1 MRQIV
6 ISTIGTSL
14 LTNQIDRKNPDEET
28 WYTQLRD
35 TANLRA
41 DQIPPSVTDIVTTLK
56 QRALSAL
63 EQSPIARIR
72 QASAELNGIYG
83 LYQGDLDTG
92 KQDWH
97 YLLATDTIQ
106 GQTTAEVVKTFLQHK
121 GLSQT
126 EVVTPPGLSTAST
139 QDFAAGID
147 ELIVWLRQ
155 TLTPLRSQ
163 AQICFNLVGSFKSL
177 QGYMNT
183 IGMFYADKIIYI
195 FEGQGSELITIPRL
209 PIQVDI
215 QLLEPHAVRLAM
227 MDEGAG
233 FSEAEVI
240 GIPES
245 MLGDFANHKVLS
257 TWGKLIW
264 DEAKQQ
270 LLSQKLLS
278 FPALQYADT
287 FREDYKKEKEPQKR
301 VALQSDLAKVAYLLQ
316 TANGDTSALFQPL
329 DYTRYKNSDEID
341 HFRVNR
347 SLRVSC
353 CKKTGGLQLRYYGT
367 HDHVERAEKL
377 R

>member
-1 MRQIV
+1 MNQIV
-6 ISTIGTSL
+6 VSTVGTSL
-14 LTNQIDRKNPDEET
+14 LTNQIDRKNPGEES
-28 WYTQLRD
+28 WYSQLRD

-41 DQIPPSVTDIVTTLK
+41 DQIKPPVTDIVATLK
-56 QRALSAL
+56 QRALSVL
-63 EQSPIARIR
+63 EQNPIAKVR

-83 LYQGDLDTG
+83 LYQGDLDAG
-92 KQDWH
+92 KLDQH
-97 YLLATDTIQ
+97 YLLATDTAQ
-106 GQTTAEVVKTFLQHK
+106 GQTTAEVVKTFLQRK

-126 EVVTPPGLSTAST
+126 EIVTPAGLSTAST
-139 QDFAAGID
+139 QDFATGID

-155 TLTPLRSQ
+155 TLAPMRSQ

-233 FSEAEVI
+233 CSGAEVQD
-240 GIPES
+240 IPES
-245 MLGDFANHKVLS
+245 MLGDFAGQKVLS

-264 DEAKQQ
+264 DEARQS
-270 LLSQKLLS
+270 LLSQELLP
-278 FPALQYADT
+278 FPGLQYADT
-287 FREDYKKEKEPQKR
+287 FRADYNKTKEPQKR
-301 VALQSDLAKVAYLLQ
+301 VALQAILAKTAHLLQ
-316 TANGDTSALFQPL
+316 SANGDTSVLFHPL
-329 DYTRYKNSDEID
+329 RYTRYRNSDQID
-341 HFRVNR
+341 HFRVDL

-353 CKKTGGLQLRYYGT
+353 RKEAGGLQLRYYGT